1 MGKDLWWLSLF
12 CANAIGEQSELLITS
27 ILLLSHKANNL
38 HVFIL
43 SNRAFNLSSVI
54 SLKDPVMA
62 KYIKSSV
69 SRYSCCVVLAY
80 FRIPAGFSDGGVF
93 YLE

>member
-69 SRYSCCVVLAY
+69 SRYPCCCVVLAY
-80 FRIPAGFSDGGVF
+80 FQIPDSQTEVF
-93 YLE
+93 FTVE